1 MAVKTKDAL
10 KSDFSD
16 NVVATGAKFADL
28 IDTMKVLQTA
38 VTDPSASGYSTQF
51 ISSISQDENG
61 AIVATKKNVSFSGYQ
76 TVAGMSAY
84 QTVAGMSAYQT
95 VAGMSA
101 YQTVAGMSIYQEN
114 DLQQVDDI
122 TVGAGDSQTI
132 NHNMKHYP
140 TVRLLDV
147 ATGLE
152 VLPSEYQVK
161 HGDVNNV
168 SIVLGGSLTSR
179 YKYILD

>member
-1 MAVKTKDAL
+1 MSVKTKDAL

-101 YQTVAGMSIYQEN
+101 YQTVAGMSIYQAN
-114 DLQQVDDI
+114 DLQQVGGV
-122 TVGAGDSQTI
+122 TAAAGDSQTI

-140 TVRLLDV
+140 TVRLID
-147 ATGLE
+147 ATGVE
-152 VLPSEYQVK
+152 VKVTEYTVK
-161 HGDVNNV
+161 HADNM
-168 SIVLGGSLTSR
+168 SLDIILGGSLTGA